1 MKISYKHNALFF
13 ETFSVWLAEMD
24 SQFVDIETTFAEK
37 AHRLSNIDMFQKH
50 LEKRPSFRRGL
61 KKIGKGLGA
70 VGGGVVTIATVPL
83 ALVGLPLALI
93 GGGFAPSGTSVG
105 RVGTVLAVPCV
116 AAFSLT
122 AALTSGAL
130 EPNLRLTKS
139 YHESQ
144 QIRACI
150 ARIQKKIKLV

>member
-1 MKISYKHNALFF
+1 
-13 ETFSVWLAEMD
+13 MD
-24 SQFVDIETTFAEK
+24 SQFVDNETTFAEK
-37 AHRLSNIDMFQKH
+37 AHRLSNMDMFQKH

-93 GGGFAPSGTSVG
+93 GGGFAPSGGTSVG

-116 AAFSLT
+116 AAFSVT

-144 QIRACI
+144 EIRACI
-150 ARIQKKIKLV
+150 ARIQEKIKLV